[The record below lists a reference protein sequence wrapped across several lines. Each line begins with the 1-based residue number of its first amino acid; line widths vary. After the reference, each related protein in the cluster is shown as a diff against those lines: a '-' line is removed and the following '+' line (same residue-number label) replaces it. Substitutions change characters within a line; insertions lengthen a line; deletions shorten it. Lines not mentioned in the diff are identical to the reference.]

1 MCSAYFQNAWRP
13 LLGPLHQKNLLT
25 VSGSAR
31 AMSNTEPKEDPAS
44 HTQDEPLL
52 QSVARALGTAV
63 GVVASALTP
72 SANEGENGRGKTKHE
87 QRAEPSTQSRISR
100 RSMNKKAKK
109 KKHRRKL
116 RRSHTNG

>member
-1 MCSAYFQNAWRP
+1 
-13 LLGPLHQKNLLT
+13 
-25 VSGSAR
+25 
-31 AMSNTEPKEDPAS
+31 MSNTEPKEDPES

-72 SANEGENGRGKTKHE
+72 SANEGEKISKGKTKHE